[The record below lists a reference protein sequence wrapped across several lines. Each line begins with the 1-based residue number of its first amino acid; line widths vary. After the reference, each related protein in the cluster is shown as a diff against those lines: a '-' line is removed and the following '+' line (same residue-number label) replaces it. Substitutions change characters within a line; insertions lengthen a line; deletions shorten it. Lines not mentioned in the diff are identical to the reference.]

1 MAGIDLDPLIMVT
14 KNAICS
20 VLSMCQ
26 RWLSETK
33 AAQCKQISS
42 RCSQDNMTGLVST
55 AGPGS
60 SRAFGDAS
68 ERDGLCALIRNA

>member
-1 MAGIDLDPLIMVT
+1 MFVGAQKSV
-14 KNAICS
+14 NHS

-26 RWLSETK
+26 LWLPKTE

-42 RCSQDNMTGLVST
+42 RCSQDNMTGLVNA

-60 SRAFGDAS
+60 FRAFVDAS
-68 ERDGLCALIRNA
+68 EIDGLCASK